1 MSYIDLHTH
10 STASDGSDTP
20 SQLIA
25 KAARLNLKSI
35 ALTDHDTL
43 AGLDEGEKAA
53 AAHGINFIRGCEIS
67 SRNHLGEFH
76 ILGLFAP
83 KNNPALEHFISD
95 AREHRIRRNELM
107 IKKLQDLGID
117 ITLEEITQQGSGPG
131 GKPHMANIL
140 IKKGYVLDR
149 GQAFNEFLGRE
160 GKAFVPKVSPLPENV
175 VSALANSGA
184 TAVLAHPFLH
194 PLPPGELEKMIKKL
208 SACGLSA
215 LEVWHSSHNE
225 GQSRYL
231 KSVAKKFGLG
241 MTGGSD
247 YHGKAKPGI
256 YLGTGYGNLQIPSKI
271 LDDLIDFRKTRG
283 LPC

>member
-1 MSYIDLHTH
+1 MNYIDLHTH

-20 SQLIA
+20 AQLIA
-25 KAARLNLKSI
+25 KAARLNLKTV

-43 AGLDEGEKAA
+43 TGLDEGEKAA
-53 AAHGINFIRGCEIS
+53 AIHGINLVRGCEIS

-83 KNNPALEHFISD
+83 KNNSRLESFITD
-95 AREHRIRRNELM
+95 ARDRRIRRNELM
-107 IKKLQDLGID
+107 VKKLQDLGID
-117 ITLEEITQQGSGPG
+117 ITLEDITQQGSGPG
-131 GKPHMANIL
+131 GRPHMANFL
-140 IKKGYVLDR
+140 IKKGYVQDR
-149 GQAFNEFLGRE
+149 SQAFAEYLGRE
-160 GKAFVPKVSPLPENV
+160 GKAFVPKLSPAPESV
-175 VSALANSGA
+175 VSVLADAGA

-208 SACGLSA
+208 SGCGLSA
-215 LEVWHSSHNE
+215 LEVWHSSQTE

-231 KSVAKKFGLG
+231 KSIAKKLGLG

-271 LDDLIDFRKTRG
+271 LDDLKDFRKARG